1 MISSP
6 IVALP
11 DTDEADAPAVDLSCV
26 SCGDTLRMRLAGE
39 VDHFT
44 ATPLRVVLTTA
55 AAYGYRH
62 LDLDT
67 RAITF
72 CDSALLD
79 ALAGWCRSGRTVSHT
94 ATSRPVG
101 RLLAMERDL
110 GRPSAPGAWKVTGR

>member
-11 DTDEADAPAVDLSCV
+11 DTDEADAPALDLSCV
-26 SCGDTLRMRLAGE
+26 SCGDALRMRLAGE

-44 ATPLRVVLTTA
+44 ATPLRVVLATA

-62 LDLDT
+62 LHLDT
-67 RAITF
+67 RAVTF
-72 CDSALLD
+72 CDSALLG
-79 ALAGWCRSGRTVSHT
+79 ALADWCRGGRTVSHT
-94 ATSRPVG
+94 GTSGPVG

-110 GRPSAPGAWKVTGR
+110 GRPLAPGAWKVTGR